1 MPKPIHR
8 RQFLHYSKI
17 AMLGLGTSGLAFLTN
32 GSFYAQSAANT
43 TIANLEKRIPQLLRQ
58 HRVPGLSLAI
68 VKQGQLWWSRSFGV
82 KNRKK
87 TAPVDNNTVFAA
99 ASLSKPLFAH
109 AVLKL
114 VEQGKLDL
122 DTPLTNYTKKPYIKD
137 SRLNLI
143 TPRIVLSHTTGFPN
157 WSGRAPV
164 WIEATPGTRFGY
176 SGEGYLYLQ
185 RVIEEITQEPLHRYI
200 RRHFLIPMGMPD
212 SSYIWE
218 PEYQRVATD
227 GHNRSG
233 KPQAMGRPTTALSAG
248 SLRTTA
254 RDYAQFLMAMMG
266 EGSVQSPL
274 LKADTIQTML
284 TPQIKLSSTISWGLG
299 WALEKTPQGD
309 FFWHWGDSSTFTSFT
324 FGSRELKTGIVILT
338 NSKNGLKIGEEIV
351 RLGIGGQHPAFRFP
365 LINY

>member
-1 MPKPIHR
+1 MPKYFHR
-8 RQFLHYSKI
+8 RQFFNYSKI
-17 AMLGLGTSGLAFLTN
+17 AVLGLGTSTLTLLSN
-32 GSFYAQSAANT
+32 QSFNAQSSSNK

-58 HRVPGLSLAI
+58 YRVPGLSLAI
-68 VKQGQLWWSRSFGV
+68 VKQGQIWWSRGFGV
-82 KNRKK
+82 KNRQK

-122 DTPLTNYTKKPYIKD
+122 DRPLTDYTKKPYIKD
-137 SRLNLI
+137 PRLKSI
-143 TPRIVLSHTTGFPN
+143 TTRIVLFHTTGFPN
-157 WSGRAPV
+157 WSGNAPV
-164 WIEATPGTRFGY
+164 WIERTPGTRFGY

-185 RVIEEITQEPLHRYI
+185 RVMEEITQEPLHSYI
-200 RRHFLIPMGMPD
+200 RRQFLIPMGMPN

-218 PEYQRVATD
+218 PEYQGVATD
-227 GHNRSG
+227 GHNRG
-233 KPQAMGRPTTALSAG
+233 GNPQAMRRPKTALSAG

-254 RDYAQFLMAMMG
+254 RDYAQFLIAMMG
-266 EGSVQSPL
+266 EESFKTPFLTANS
-274 LKADTIQTML
+274 IQEML
-284 TPQIKLSSTISWGLG
+284 TPQIKLSSSISWGLG

-338 NSKNGLKIGEEIV
+338 NSKNGLKICEEIV
-351 RLGIGGQHPAFRFP
+351 QLGIGGQHPAFRFN

>member
-1 MPKPIHR
+1 MPKHFHR
-8 RQFLHYSKI
+8 RQFFNYSKM
-17 AMLGLGTSGLAFLTN
+17 AFFGLGTSGLALLTN
-32 GSFYAQSAANT
+32 QSFNAQSSSNN

-58 HRVPGLSLAI
+58 YRVPGLSLAI
-68 VKQGQLWWSRSFGV
+68 VKQGQLWWSRGFGV

-87 TAPVDNNTVFAA
+87 RTSVDHNTVFAA

-137 SRLNLI
+137 PRLKLI
-143 TPRIVLSHTTGFPN
+143 TARMVLSHSTGFPN
-157 WSGRAPV
+157 WSGNAPV

-185 RVIEEITQEPLHRYI
+185 RVMEEITQEPLHSYI
-200 RRHFLIPMGMPD
+200 RRQVLIPMGMAN

-218 PEYQRVATD
+218 PEYQGVATD

-233 KPQAMGRPTTALSAG
+233 TPQGMRRPKTALSAG

-254 RDYAQFLMAMMG
+254 RDYAQFLMTMMA
-266 EGSVQSPL
+266 EGTVESPL
-274 LKADTIQTML
+274 LTANSLQEML
-284 TPQIKLSSTISWGLG
+284 TPQIKLNSTISWGLG

-324 FGSRELKTGIVILT
+324 FGSRLLKTGIVILT
-338 NSKNGLKIGEEIV
+338 NSKNGLKICEEIV
-351 RLGIGGQHPAFRFP
+351 RLGIGGQHPAFRFQ